1 MLKPINKKPLVNYVY
16 DKCLKGKYFKKV
28 IVATCDNLIKKKVEE
43 AGGEAVLTSHLHKGC
58 ISRIAEAVLKN
69 KKIKLNDYIC
79 IVQGDEVLVDNKILN
94 SLCKFII
101 NNYKKINVINVLS
114 KIKNHDEYKLLS
126 VIKAIIGK
134 NKNIIYMARTL
145 ITHSIK
151 KFNKNISKNVFRQT
165 GIIALKKRELIKYY
179 KLKRTFFEK
188 KESIDMLRFI
198 ENDIDIKSF
207 IISRTMI
214 GIDTEQDYINFIKRK

>member
-1 MLKPINKKPLVNYVY
+1 M
-16 DKCLKGKYFKKV
+16 
-28 IVATCDNLIKKKVEE
+28 
-43 AGGEAVLTSHLHKGC
+43 
-58 ISRIAEAVLKN
+58 
-69 KKIKLNDYIC
+69 
-79 IVQGDEVLVDNKILN
+79 VDNKILN
-94 SLCKFII
+94 SLCKFIN
-101 NNYKKINVINVLS
+101 NNYKNINVVNVLS
-114 KIKNHDEYKLLS
+114 KIKNHNEYKLLS

-145 ITHSIK
+145 ITQSIK
-151 KFNKNISKNVFRQT
+151 KFNKSISKNVFRQT

-198 ENDIDIKSF
+198 ENDIKIKSF

>member
-1 MLKPINKKPLVNYVY
+1 MITFVY
-16 DKCLKGKYFKKV
+16 
-28 IVATCDNLIKKKVEE
+28 A
-43 AGGEAVLTSHLHKGC
+43 
-58 ISRIAEAVLKN
+58 
-69 KKIKLNDYIC
+69 
-79 IVQGDEVLVDNKILN
+79 GDEVLVDSKILN

-151 KFNKNISKNVFRQT
+151 KFNKSISKNVFRQT
-165 GIIALKKRELIKYY
+165 GI
-179 KLKRTFFEK
+179 
-188 KESIDMLRFI
+188 MH
-198 ENDIDIKSF
+198 
-207 IISRTMI
+207 
-214 GIDTEQDYINFIKRK
+214 